1 MNAIA
6 IIPARG
12 GSKRI
17 PRKNVRV
24 FAGKPMIAHAISVAL
39 ESGLFS
45 KVIVSTDDAEIAAIS
60 VAAGAETP
68 FQRPADLADDITPTV
83 PVIAHA
89 VREMLDRGEHFDHAC
104 CIYPGVPFLLP
115 QDLLEGRRLLD
126 SAAAP
131 YAFPVVPFP
140 SPIQRALRRADDGRV
155 EPFDPQYVLVR
166 TQDLEPAYHDAGQF
180 YWGGNQAW
188 LDGLAIHANGA
199 AFVMPEWRI
208 VDIDTEADWIR
219 AELIHSALRS
229 PGAPTTP

>member
-17 PRKNVRV
+17 PRKNVRI
-24 FAGKPMIAHAISVAL
+24 FAGKPMIAHAIGVAL

-45 KVIVSTDDAEIAAIS
+45 RVIVSTDDAEIRAVAE
-60 VAAGAETP
+60 AAGAEAP
-68 FQRPADLADDITPTV
+68 FERPADLADDITPTV

-89 VREMLDRGEHFDHAC
+89 VREMLDRGVQFDHAC
-104 CIYPGVPFLLP
+104 CIYPGVPFLQP
-115 QDLLEGRRLLD
+115 QDLVEGRHLLD
-126 SAAAP
+126 SGAAP

-140 SPIQRALRRADDGRV
+140 SPIQRALRRAGDGRV

-180 YWGGNQAW
+180 YWGGTQAW
-188 LDGLAIHANGA
+188 LDGLPIHANGA

-219 AELIHSALRS
+219 AELIHRALQS
-229 PGAPTTP
+229 LGAPTAP